1 MTGKYVYKSFNFFSH
16 KRRNCSISGGA
27 LFEKYSIFGT
37 VLLLKNSNT
46 SISAATFKSYF
57 YQNRKGW
64 MNYVKRCNIFLISA
78 SNISSVKNQVCELLI
93 LSSYKFLFTSLFFA
107 EVISPKKLGKEP
119 PFIAFQYLE
128 TNWKPLVKKSV
139 NYRPLIGK
147 AHTLE
152 WETSWGNIFSTSLC
166 V

>member
-1 MTGKYVYKSFNFFSH
+1 MSINLSIFFSH

-37 VLLLKNSNT
+37 VLLFKNSNT

-78 SNISSVKNQVCELLI
+78 SNISSVKNQVCELLN
-93 LSSYKFLFTSLFFA
+93 LSSYEFLLISLFFA
-107 EVISPKKLGKEP
+107 KIPK
-119 PFIAFQYLE
+119 E
-128 TNWKPLVKKSV
+128 T
-139 NYRPLIGK
+139 R
-147 AHTLE
+147 E
-152 WETSWGNIFSTSLC
+152 RTSLYSFSIFRNELKTSSKEKC
-166 V
+166 